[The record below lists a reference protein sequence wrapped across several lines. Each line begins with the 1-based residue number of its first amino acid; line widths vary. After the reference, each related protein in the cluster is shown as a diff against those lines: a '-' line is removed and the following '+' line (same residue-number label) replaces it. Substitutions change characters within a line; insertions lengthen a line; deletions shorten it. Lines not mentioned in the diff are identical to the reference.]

1 MRSIV
6 AGSLFALLLF
16 LPMTASRA
24 GLDTASVPAA
34 STDFELVIVEAEGCI
49 YCKLFRRDVLPAYQT
64 SEQGKEAP
72 VRFVDVNDMDK
83 AQVDFASPVDIVPTF
98 VVLKSHHE
106 VGRISGYV
114 GPENFFH
121 TINYLLASAP

>member
-1 MRSIV
+1 VRSIL
-6 AGSLFALLLF
+6 AGSLFALLLL
-16 LPMTASRA
+16 LPMAASRA

-34 STDFELVIVEAEGCI
+34 SNAFELVVVEAEGCI
-49 YCKLFRRDVLPAYQT
+49 YCRLFRRDVLPAYRT

-72 VRFVDVNDMDK
+72 VRFVDVNDVDK
-83 AQVDFASPVDIVPTF
+83 AQVDLTSPVDIVPTF
-98 VVLKSHHE
+98 VVLKARHE

-121 TINYLLASAP
+121 SINYLLASAP